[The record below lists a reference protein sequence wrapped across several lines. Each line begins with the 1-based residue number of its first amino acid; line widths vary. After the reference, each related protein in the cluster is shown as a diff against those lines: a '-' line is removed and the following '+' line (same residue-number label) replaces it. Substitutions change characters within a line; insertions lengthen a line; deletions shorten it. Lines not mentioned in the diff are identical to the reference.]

1 MLHVRKDPD
10 TLLAALADFVVGRG
24 KIAINQSGRFTLAL
38 SGGSSPKRLYDL
50 LASDA
55 YRERID
61 WKNVFF
67 FFGDER
73 YVPADH
79 SNSNY
84 RMVKNSLFAP
94 LRISDQQIFAVNT
107 SLLPSESAIDYE
119 QRVRKHF
126 EGKECRFD
134 LILLGL
140 GDNSHTASLFPHT
153 SVLHEKEA
161 LVKEIYVQ
169 EVSMYRITFTA
180 PLIDAAHCIAFLVY
194 GASKAE
200 AVANILKGPMKIDD
214 YPAQLINP
222 VNGELH
228 WFLDGPAA
236 ADVDDGD

>member
-1 MLHVRKDPD
+1 MLHVTKDPD
-10 TLLAALADFVVGRG
+10 ALLVALADFIVERA
-24 KIAINQSGRFTLAL
+24 KTSIERSGRFTIAL
-38 SGGSSPKRLYDL
+38 SGGSSPKRLYEL

-55 YRERID
+55 YRNRVD
-61 WKNVFF
+61 WKNIYF

-79 SNSNY
+79 ANSNFL
-84 RMVKNSLFAP
+84 MVKRSLFVP
-94 LRISDQQIFAVNT
+94 LNISAQQIFAVNT
-107 SLLPSESAIDYE
+107 SLQPSEAATDYE
-119 QRVRKHF
+119 QRIRKHF
-126 EGKECRFD
+126 QGKECRFD

-180 PLIDAAHCIAFLVY
+180 PLINAAHCVAFLVY

-200 AVANILKGPMKIDD
+200 AVANILKGPIKIDD
-214 YPAQLINP
+214 HPAQLINP
-222 VNGELH
+222 SNGELH

-236 ADVDDGD
+236 ADVDEGD

>member
-1 MLHVRKDPD
+1 MLHVCKDPD
-10 TLLAALADFVVGRG
+10 SLLVALADFIVERAKASIDRSG
-24 KIAINQSGRFTLAL
+24 KFTIAL
-38 SGGSSPKRLYDL
+38 SGGSSPKRLYEL

-55 YRERID
+55 YRTRIE
-61 WKNVFF
+61 WKKVYF

-79 SNSNY
+79 SNSNF

-94 LRISDQQIFAVNT
+94 LKISDQQIFAVNT
-107 SLLPSESAIDYE
+107 SLQPSDSASDYE
-119 QRVRKHF
+119 QRLRKHF

-180 PLIDAAHCIAFLVY
+180 PLINAAHCVAFLVY
-194 GASKAE
+194 GSSKAE
-200 AVANILKGPMKIDD
+200 AVANILKGPLKIDD

-222 VNGELH
+222 TDGELH

-236 ADVDDGD
+236 AVVDEGD

>member
-1 MLHVRKDPD
+1 MLHVCKDPD
-10 TLLAALADFVVGRG
+10 SLLIALAEFIVERSKVSIER
-24 KIAINQSGRFTLAL
+24 SGRFSIAL
-38 SGGSSPKRLYDL
+38 SGGSSPKRLYEL
-50 LASDA
+50 LSSDA
-55 YRERID
+55 YRSRVD
-61 WKNVFF
+61 WKKVYF

-79 SNSNY
+79 SNSNFL
-84 RMVKNSLFAP
+84 MVNKSLFVP
-94 LRISDQQIFAVNT
+94 LKISDQQIFAVNT
-107 SLLPSESAIDYE
+107 LLPPSDSAIDYE

-126 EGKECRFD
+126 QGKECRFD

-161 LVKEIYVQ
+161 FVKEIYVQ

-180 PLIDAAHCIAFLVY
+180 PLINAANCIAFLVY

-200 AVANILKGPMKIDD
+200 AVANILKGPIKIDD

-222 VNGELH
+222 TDGELH

-236 ADVDDGD
+236 ADVDEGD

>member
-1 MLHVRKDPD
+1 MLHVCKDPD
-10 TLLAALADFVVGRG
+10 SLLAALADFIVERA
-24 KIAINQSGRFTLAL
+24 KTSIKRSGRFTIALA
-38 SGGSSPKRLYDL
+38 GGSSPKRLYEL

-55 YRERID
+55 YREQIE
-61 WKNVFF
+61 WKKVYF

-73 YVPADH
+73 YVAADH
-79 SNSNY
+79 SNSNFL
-84 RMVKNSLFAP
+84 MVKNSLFAP
-94 LRISDQQIFAVNT
+94 LKISDQQIFAVNT
-107 SLLPSESAIDYE
+107 SLPPSDAATDYE

-126 EGKECRFD
+126 LGKECRFD

-153 SVLHEKEA
+153 SVLYEKDA

-180 PLIDAAHCIAFLVY
+180 PLINAAHCIAFLVY

-200 AVANILKGPMKIDD
+200 AVANILKGPIKIDD
-214 YPAQLINP
+214 HPAQLINP
-222 VNGELH
+222 SNGELH

-236 ADVDDGD
+236 AEVDEGD